1 VKIRSLAVLPIL
13 ALGVLSLAGCDSK
26 AGSAAVVDGK
36 KISESDVNSY
46 LTAKAQPIQAS
57 DGTSAAPKLFVLEYL
72 VRNEVF
78 SLLLAGNGTP
88 VSDSQ
93 LAAQRTT
100 ALGGSTEADLTGQ
113 ITKLGLKAKFE
124 PVVLRNRELLTII
137 NSKLTTDAKVTAAL
151 ARVKDKVTINPRY
164 GSWDLQTVSLTDL
177 GKKQL
182 PSMLSYDGTLPG
194 DVKAP
199 TGQ

>member
-1 VKIRSLAVLPIL
+1 MKIRSLAVLPVL
-13 ALGVLSLAGCDSK
+13 ALAALSLAGCDSK
-26 AGSAAVVDGK
+26 AGSAAVVNSK

-57 DGTSAAPKLFVLEYL
+57 NGTSAAPKLFVLEYL

-78 SLLLAGNGTP
+78 ALLLAGNGTP
-88 VSDSQ
+88 ASDSQ
-93 LAAQRTT
+93 LDAQRTS
-100 ALGGSTEADLTGQ
+100 ALGGSTEADITGQ
-113 ITKLGLKAKFE
+113 ITKLGLKSKFE
-124 PVVLRNRELLTII
+124 PVVLRNRELLAII
-137 NSKLTTDAKVTAAL
+137 NKELTTDAKVTAAL
-151 ARVKDKVTINPRY
+151 AKVKDKVSINPRY
-164 GSWDLQTVSLTDL
+164 GSWNLQSVSLSDL